1 MADLLDIAPSTA
13 VEVVKIDGRRI
24 IVRGLH
30 GNAIAS
36 IVARFP
42 ELGLLLGGG
51 SANIGPRLIERF
63 GDAIGPIIA
72 AGCGHLGD
80 EKYEQHAG
88 TLLVEDQLKLLTAII
103 GLTFPKGMTSFIGT
117 VTALLSGAGEG
128 GETRQSAIAEIAIAI
143 TALIRRGFP
152 PDYAMSLTPRQ
163 IAAYLEFNDKLDRI
177 DRANALTIAAI
188 GAQGDSKTVEKTVRE
203 FVG

>member
-13 VEVVKIDGRRI
+13 VEVVKIDGKRI

-42 ELGLLLGGG
+42 ELGILLGAG
-51 SANIGPRLIERF
+51 SGASVGPKLIERF
-63 GDAIGPIIA
+63 GSAIGPIIA

-88 TLLVEDQLKLLTAII
+88 ALLVEYQLRLLKAII
-103 GLTFPKGMTSFIGT
+103 GLTFPNGITSFI
-117 VTALLSGAGEG
+117 E
-128 GETRQSAIAEIAIAI
+128 
-143 TALIRRGFP
+143 
-152 PDYAMSLTPRQ
+152 AMMTLM
-163 IAAYLEFNDKLDRI
+163 
-177 DRANALTIAAI
+177 I
-188 GAQGDSKTVEKTVRE
+188 GAVDESKVIKVRLRKSPSPSPTSSD
-203 FVG
+203 VASHPIMQ